1 MAAILAAILNFS
13 NSPKVPEWHESDSQ
27 RVGHIVS

>member
-1 MAAILAAILNFS
+1 
-13 NSPKVPEWHESDSQ
+13 VPEWHESDSQ

>member
-1 MAAILAAILNFS
+1 
-13 NSPKVPEWHESDSQ
+13 VPEWHESESQ